1 MSGGE
6 ELCEAR
12 VSIDSSALSLL
23 SLQGSFYVPSE
34 TCIQHAHKWHRDLCL
49 LLLHAY
55 QGLRLYFL
63 VIMRDIP
70 ELPTMELGKGV
81 GPESLRSRADFLCWS
96 VDREK
101 VVCFCRG
108 PGENGIGH
116 ISISGLSL
124 TVLRE
129 TLCKDKG
136 SEKTYEC
143 PKTPTHAFMHRIFLE
158 HPQQPCPIICFIRN
172 NLGIMQRNTQTK
184 PKHLI
189 KAILFEKK
197 DVSEPTLG

>member
-1 MSGGE
+1 MNMMPQRHGMPVVFPTWHGYRRDLISVNFLREVFIVSKNQTCCREASGSPLIVGGGE

-12 VSIDSSALSLL
+12 VSIDFSALFLL

-34 TCIQHAHKWHRDLCL
+34 NCIQHAHKWHRDLCL

-81 GPESLRSRADFLCWS
+81 EPVSLRPGADFPCWS
-96 VDREK
+96 VDGEK
-101 VVCFCRG
+101 VVYFFRD
-108 PGENGIGH
+108 PGENGFSH
-116 ISISGLSL
+116 ISISGFSL

-129 TLCKDKG
+129 ILCKDKG
-136 SEKTYEC
+136 SEKTHEC
-143 PKTPTHAFMHRIFLE
+143 PKTLTHAFMH
-158 HPQQPCPIICFIRN
+158 
-172 NLGIMQRNTQTK
+172 
-184 PKHLI
+184 
-189 KAILFEKK
+189 
-197 DVSEPTLG
+197 